1 MCVQA
6 GGAKEH
12 AAQFKKTLLHGEPLY
27 ISTDELDPKYIEDFK
42 KALPDHEVRKPA
54 LPNHTVKAYQSQFV
68 VHLLPCVA
76 AGLYK
81 ERFPGLQGDGLA
93 ILWPDRTGR
102 AGCLRRQ

>member
-76 AGLYK
+76 VV
-81 ERFPGLQGDGLA
+81 RRPSRPSPVR
-93 ILWPDRTGR
+93 I
-102 AGCLRRQ
+102 CLLCWSAAVAVG